1 MTGLLDG
8 LVDDAGLFPPTVL
21 SMPDAV
27 ARHRADS
34 LAASPVL
41 THRFLCPASRIGEL
55 RAQLEIDD
63 RIRVGLIADKGMSG
77 LATVLSDIA
86 ADSVLDLALIEF
98 PLAAVNV
105 PVAEAVAQLPHCVPV
120 FVEPAAYSDIAG
132 LTPELA
138 RLGVGLKL
146 RCGGIRPEL
155 FPSAPAL
162 ADALV
167 AAARAG
173 VPVKATAG
181 LHHAVRYIDERTGFA
196 HHGFLNLVLAAAAAA
211 GGADAGA
218 IEATLLTEDSLRLV
232 RAATTL
238 DAAAITATRG
248 LLTSYGSCST
258 TIPVA
263 EAHAFGLIDT
273 ERVSQ

>member
-8 LVDDAGLFPPTVL
+8 LVDDAGLFPPTAL

-162 ADALV
+162 AAALV
-167 AAARAG
+167 AAAGAG

-263 EAHAFGLIDT
+263 EAQAFGLIDT

>member
-8 LVDDAGLFPPTVL
+8 LVDDAGLFPPTAL

-41 THRFLCPASRIGEL
+41 THRFLCPASRISEL
-55 RAQLEIDD
+55 RAQLEIGD
-63 RIRVGLIADKGMSG
+63 RIRVGLIADKGLSG
-77 LATVLSDIA
+77 LATALSDIA
-86 ADSVLDLALIEF
+86 ADPVLDLALIEF
-98 PLAAVNV
+98 PLAAANV
-105 PVAEAVAQLPHCVPV
+105 PVAEVIAQLPDRVPV
-120 FVEPAAYSDIAG
+120 FVEPVAYSDIAA

-167 AAARAG
+167 AAAGGG

-181 LHHAVRYIDERTGFA
+181 LHHAVRYTDERTGFT

-211 GGADAGA
+211 GGTDADA
-218 IEATLLTEDSLRLV
+218 IEATLLSDDSLRLV

-238 DAAAITATRG
+238 DAVAVAATRG

-263 EAHAFGLIDT
+263 EAQAFGLIDP
-273 ERVSQ
+273 ERIS